1 MGGAT
6 EQKTRLRIQA
16 TSTIKSDGAPE
27 RSRNLKNTCSF
38 AEAWAEGEFV
48 QAPLAQIGVSAASVQ
63 KVTLRESAH
72 L

>member
-38 AEAWAEGEFV
+38 AEAWGRRN
-48 QAPLAQIGVSAASVQ
+48 LC
-63 KVTLRESAH
+63 KRRLH
-72 L
+72 K